1 MRQIS
6 VSQFTTC
13 QWTFE
18 EDLLRYQAL
27 GYDSIGIWRR
37 KIDDFGHRNAIDM
50 LYDSSLDVSSLNW
63 AGGFTGSDGRS
74 FVDAVDDAIEAIS
87 LASKLNA
94 GTLIVHPGARN
105 NHTNSHAFRLLE
117 SALTEIAP
125 AAEDFGV
132 RLSIELIPGFVE
144 SPWTFIHS
152 FAQVDQLLN
161 RFAPDQLGLVLDLYH
176 AGLNAPT
183 LDRLDRFADRI
194 NLVQLSDRTST
205 SKTEATTAAKTAA
218 QTEESRL
225 LPGQGT
231 VDITAW
237 ITKLDALNY
246 NGPIELEVH
255 GAAVERIDYFD
266 RLDLS
271 YDYLRNQLPVL
282 PMQPLTGQTLPTA
295 QLRLPE

>member
-27 GYDSIGIWRR
+27 GFDSIGIWRR
-37 KIDDFGHRNAIDM
+37 KIDDIGQRDAIDM
-50 LYDSSLDVSSLNW
+50 LYDSSLNVSSLSW

-74 FVDAVDDAIEAIS
+74 FVDAVDDAIDAIS

-117 SALTEIAP
+117 WALTEIAP
-125 AAEDFGV
+125 VAQDFGV
-132 RLSIELIPGFVE
+132 KLSIELIPGFVE

-152 FAQVDQLLN
+152 FAQVDQLLDT
-161 RFAPDQLGLVLDLYH
+161 FEPCQLGLVLDLYH
-176 AGLNAPT
+176 AGLNTPT
-183 LDRLDRFADRI
+183 LNRLERFADRI
-194 NLVQLSDRTST
+194 NLVQLSDRMST
-205 SKTEATTAAKTAA
+205 SETK
-218 QTEESRL
+218 ESRL

-231 VDITAW
+231 VDIAAW
-237 ITKLDALNY
+237 IAKLDTMNY

-255 GAAVERIDYFD
+255 GEGVDGTDYFD
-266 RLDLS
+266 RLDLA
-271 YDYLRNQLPVL
+271 YDYLQQLPVL
-282 PMQPLTGQTLPTA
+282 PVQPSPRQTLPTA
-295 QLRLPE
+295 TLRLPE

>member
-27 GYDSIGIWRR
+27 GYDSIGVWRR
-37 KIDDFGHRNAIDM
+37 KIDDFGYRNAIDM
-50 LYDSSLDVSSLNW
+50 LYDSSLNVSSLNW

-117 SALTEIAP
+117 SALTQIAP
-125 AAEDFGV
+125 VAEDFGV
-132 RLSIELIPGFVE
+132 RLSIELIPGSVE
-144 SPWTFIHS
+144 SAWTFIHS
-152 FAQVDQLLN
+152 FSQVDKLLDS
-161 RFAPDQLGLVLDLYH
+161 FAPDELGLVLDLYH
-176 AGLNAPT
+176 AGLNTPA
-183 LDRLDRFADRI
+183 LERLNRYADRV
-194 NLVQLSDRTST
+194 NLVQLSDRISA
-205 SKTEATTAAKTAA
+205 SEP
-218 QTEESRL
+218 EETRL

-231 VDITAW
+231 VDIASW
-237 ITKLDALNY
+237 ITELDAMDY
-246 NGPIELEVH
+246 HGPIELEVH
-255 GAAVERIDYFD
+255 GPGVEGIDYFD
-266 RLDLS
+266 RLDLA
-271 YDYLRNQLPVL
+271 YDYLRHQLPI
-282 PMQPLTGQTLPTA
+282 QPVASKQTLPTA
-295 QLRLPE
+295 KLRLPE

>member
-27 GYDSIGIWRR
+27 GYDSIGVWRR
-37 KIDDFGHRNAIDM
+37 KIDDFGHRDAIDM
-50 LYDSSLDVSSLNW
+50 LYDSSLSVSSLNW

-74 FVDAVDDAIEAIS
+74 FVDAVDDAVDAIS

-117 SALTEIAP
+117 SALSEIAP
-125 AAEDFGV
+125 IAEDFGV
-132 RLSIELIPGFVE
+132 RLSIELIPESME

-152 FAQVDQLLN
+152 FSLVDQLLDS
-161 RFAPDQLGLVLDLYH
+161 FAPDQLGLVLDLYH
-176 AGLNAPT
+176 VGLNTPS
-183 LDRLDRFADRI
+183 LERLECFSDRI
-194 NLVQLSDRTST
+194 NLVQLSDRLGTSG
-205 SKTEATTAAKTAA
+205 
-218 QTEESRL
+218 TEESRL
-225 LPGQGT
+225 LPGQGS
-231 VDITAW
+231 VDIAEW
-237 ITKLDALNY
+237 IARLDHLNY
-246 NGPIELEVH
+246 DGPIELEVH
-255 GAAVERIDYFD
+255 GCGVDGIDYFD

-271 YDYLRNQLPVL
+271 YDYLQNQLPV
-282 PMQPLTGQTLPTA
+282 PPIQPASRKTLPIA
-295 QLRLPE
+295 ELRLPE

>member
-27 GYDSIGIWRR
+27 GFDSNGIWRR
-37 KIDDFGHRNAIDM
+37 KIDDIGQRDAIDM
-50 LYDSSLDVSSLNW
+50 LYDSSLNVSSLSW

-74 FVDAVDDAIEAIS
+74 FVDAVDDAIDAIS

-117 SALTEIAP
+117 WALTEIAP
-125 AAEDFGV
+125 VAQDFGV
-132 RLSIELIPGFVE
+132 KLSIELIPGFVE

-152 FAQVDQLLN
+152 FAQVDQLLDT
-161 RFAPDQLGLVLDLYH
+161 FEPCQLGLVLDLYH
-176 AGLNAPT
+176 AGLNTPT
-183 LDRLDRFADRI
+183 LNRLERFADRI
-194 NLVQLSDRTST
+194 NLVQLSDRMST
-205 SKTEATTAAKTAA
+205 SETK
-218 QTEESRL
+218 ESRL

-231 VDITAW
+231 VDIAAW
-237 ITKLDALNY
+237 IAKLDTMNY

-255 GAAVERIDYFD
+255 GEGVDGTDYFD
-266 RLDLS
+266 RLDLA
-271 YDYLRNQLPVL
+271 YDYLQQLPVL
-282 PMQPLTGQTLPTA
+282 PVQPSPRQTLPTA
-295 QLRLPE
+295 TLRLPE